1 MIKSPYTFNEGAAG
15 KIAGGFG
22 KRVNSAVQFYGKV
35 KAAPL
40 KSEEKA
46 TAAADKASAKKMA
59 FEEGHADKVSKATEM
74 SNARSTG
81 ARALAKERTRGVVSV
96 EKARQ
101 QTEKEKQNTSAQKA
115 KEKATPRA
123 APMRSVTAKTS
134 AVKPSPAKAPA
145 KPAAIKSPVKNTD
158 KDGVL
163 LPINK
168 RPKPSTSA
176 SPKLDKDAQEKYGD

>member
-1 MIKSPYTFNEGAAG
+1 L
-15 KIAGGFG
+15 G

-40 KSEEKA
+40 KAEEKA
-46 TAAADKASAKKMA
+46 QAAVDKASAKKMA

-81 ARALAKERTRGVVSV
+81 ARALAKERAKGIVSV

-168 RPKPSTSA
+168 RPKPIMFP
-176 SPKLDKDAQEKYGD
+176 SPKLNKDAQEQYGD

>member
-1 MIKSPYTFNEGAAG
+1 MIKSPYTFNEGAAS
-15 KIAGGFG
+15 KIAGGLG

-40 KSEEKA
+40 KAEEKA
-46 TAAADKASAKKMA
+46 QAAVDRASAKKTA

-81 ARALAKERTRGVVSV
+81 ARALAKERARGVVSV

-123 APMRSVTAKTS
+123 APMRAATAKTS
-134 AVKPSPAKAPA
+134 AVKSPPAKAAA

-168 RPKPSTSA
+168 RPKPIMFP
-176 SPKLDKDAQEKYGD
+176 SPKLNKDAQEQYGD